1 MSTLHTI
8 NKSPFDRNSFGSC
21 MRVISD
27 GDAILFIED
36 GVYAATAG
44 TSFSDAVKAATNSH
58 TVYVLGPDLS
68 ARGMSNDS
76 VVEGINVVDYEGF
89 VDLVVEHDKTNSWL

>member
-36 GVYAATAG
+36 GVYAATSG
-44 TSFSDAVKAATNSH
+44 TSFSDAVKAATDSH
-58 TVYVLGPDLS
+58 TVFVLGPDLS
-68 ARGMSNDS
+68 ARGMKEDGI
-76 VVEGINVVDYEGF
+76 VEGVNVVDYDGF
-89 VDLVVEHDKTNSWL
+89 VDLVTEYDKTNSWL

>member
-8 NKSPFDRNSFGSC
+8 NKSPFDRNSFASC

-27 GDAILFIED
+27 GDVILFIED

-68 ARGMSNDS
+68 ARGMSNDGI
-76 VVEGINVVDYEGF
+76 VEGINVVDYEGF

>member
-27 GDAILFIED
+27 NDAILFIED
-36 GVYAATAG
+36 GVYAATSG

-58 TVYVLGPDLS
+58 TVYVLGTDLS
-68 ARGMSNDS
+68 ARGMSDDGI
-76 VVEGINVVDYEGF
+76 VDGINVVDYEGF
-89 VDLVVEHDKTNSWL
+89 VDLVAEHDKTNSWL

>member
-1 MSTLHTI
+1 
-8 NKSPFDRNSFGSC
+8 

>member
-8 NKSPFDRNSFGSC
+8 NKSPFDRNSFASC

-36 GVYAATAG
+36 GIYAATAG

-68 ARGMSNDS
+68 ARGMSNDG

>member
-8 NKSPFDRNSFGSC
+8 NKSPFDRNSLDSC
-21 MRVISD
+21 LRVISD

-44 TSFSDAVKAATNSH
+44 NSFANAVKAAENSH
-58 TVYVLGPDLS
+58 SVYVLGPDLS
-68 ARGMSNDS
+68 ARGMKEDGI
-76 VVEGINVVDYEGF
+76 VEGVKVVDYEGF
-89 VDLVVEHDKTNSWL
+89 VDLVTEYDKVNSWL

>member
-27 GDAILFIED
+27 NDAILFIED
-36 GVYAATAG
+36 GVYAATSG

-58 TVYVLGPDLS
+58 TVYVLGPDLN
-68 ARGMSNDS
+68 ARGMSDDGI
-76 VVEGINVVDYEGF
+76 VDGINVVDYEGF
-89 VDLVVEHDKTNSWL
+89 VDLVAEHDKTNSWL